1 MSAERG
7 RGGGRAGQGQGRG
20 SGGQRKVEGREE
32 RWGKWGV
39 EGRGLR
45 QNDGVEEEAGNRS
58 GR

>member
-32 RWGKWGV
+32 RWGKWEWKG
-39 EGRGLR
+39 E
-45 QNDGVEEEAGNRS
+45 D
-58 GR
+58 

>member
-7 RGGGRAGQGQGRG
+7 RGGGGAGQGQGRPKK
-20 SGGQRKVEGREE
+20 GGRKGGEM
-32 RWGKWGV
+32 GKVGV